1 MVVSELQQEDEQS
14 PDNLELIA
22 GVLDQIDNLIATSNF
37 SVSEEVSIVS
47 HWINFTYRNCSHT
60 VY

>member
-1 MVVSELQQEDEQS
+1 MVVSDLQQEDEQS

-37 SVSEEVSIVS
+37 TVSEEVSS
-47 HWINFTYRNCSHT
+47 FSLDKLYLS
-60 VY
+60 